1 MTEPTAIKCWSSFHP
16 YFPTRWEQSFDT
28 IYKSTKDNKF
38 RDFGYHRI
46 LVTNNE
52 LKKFK
57 IKNEVLCKNPD
68 SLIRN
73 ISSYNV
79 LQNNVKFYHQVS
91 SWFNVSHNT
100 SINLSPEQIL
110 LPKYKSLVL

>member
-16 YFPTRWEQSFDT
+16 CFPTRWEQSFDT

-68 SLIRN
+68 SLEHIF
-73 ISSYNV
+73 
-79 LQNNVKFYHQVS
+79 LQCPTNVKFYHQIS

>member
-1 MTEPTAIKCWSSFHP
+1 MTEPTGIKCWSSFHP

-28 IYKSTKDNKF
+28 IYKLTEDNKF

-79 LQNNVKFYHQVS
+79 LQNNVKFYHQIS
-91 SWFNVSHNT
+91 SWFNVSHT
-100 SINLSPEQIL
+100 ACVP
-110 LPKYKSLVL
+110 

>member
-1 MTEPTAIKCWSSFHP
+1 MTEPTGIKCWSSFHP

-28 IYKSTKDNKF
+28 IYKSTKDDKF

-57 IKNEVLCKNPD
+57 IKNEVLCKNP
-68 SLIRN
+68 

-79 LQNNVKFYHQVS
+79 LQMLNSIIK
-91 SWFNVSHNT
+91 SHLGLMCP
-100 SINLSPEQIL
+100 IIL
-110 LPKYKSLVL
+110 P